1 MRAEDYQPLQVFG
14 GLLDLVVEMV
24 DSPVGAPIVPGEEWK
39 ADRQGLARKFVLHL
53 STMQAIQRGSS
64 LTVAGR
70 STPVVDHGSIQVLA
84 RATLET
90 FIVFA
95 QVFGGPDMEVSRF
108 RHMTWKLGGLHDRQ
122 ALHPLSAET
131 AAIQASEKAAIDQL
145 AQQVKAHPAFD
156 TLSKGAQKAILKGD
170 WKTGRSWQLLAAE
183 AGLSGAYFKQVYGH
197 VFSYSHSSYA
207 SALQVGLALDLQ
219 DQAKLG
225 AAMFGVMC
233 LCMAHFATIYGQ
245 LFPSAQAVL
254 ERVNSTAYRLWN
266 IEAAQL
272 DALYTAQRAS

>member
-1 MRAEDYQPLQVFG
+1 MQVFG

-24 DSPVGAPIVPGEEWK
+24 DTPGGAPIAPGEEWK
-39 ADRQGLARKFVLHL
+39 ADRQGLAKKFVLHL
-53 STMQAIQRGSS
+53 NTIQAIQRGSTLMVS
-64 LTVAGR
+64 GTP
-70 STPVVDHGSIQVLA
+70 SPVVDHGSIQVLA
-84 RATLET
+84 RAVLET

-122 ALHPLSAET
+122 ALRALSART
-131 AAIQASEKAAIDQL
+131 AAKQAREKSEIDQL
-145 AQQVKAHPAFD
+145 AQEVKAHPVFD
-156 TLSKGAQKAILKGD
+156 SLAKGAQKAILKGD
-170 WKTGRSWQLLAAE
+170 WKTGRSWQELAAE
-183 AGLSGAYFKQVYGH
+183 AGLSGVYFKQVYGH
-197 VFSYSHSSYA
+197 VCSYSHSSYA
-207 SALQVGLALDLQ
+207 AALQVVQAVDLQ
-219 DQAKLG
+219 EQSKLG

-254 ERVNSTAYRLWN
+254 ERVDSTAYRLWN

-272 DALYTAQRAS
+272 DAIYAKPLVA